1 MSLVAPP
8 SLVLSSDTQVEVE
21 CSALPARWMQI
32 PHTGIARPA
41 FVLQTGEH
49 ATFAPVLHI
58 EAGDRVSV
66 RCVAAH
72 LRLRGSL
79 LRVWLQDMSGHQRE
93 VGTVPVAAGATGWT
107 PRDAEFDLTPWAGM
121 DCRLRIAVEASR
133 PDADADWIAIIDL
146 AVGAKE
152 RMPALRAAAFRSER
166 AANEIAHFDQVYQH
180 AMYAVAERDDHRK
193 AEVHTLHDLAQ
204 AARAMATDGTRPVTR
219 HPLPDELVAR
229 PTGAYDY
236 AHRLLGLAIRA
247 TAPDFQGRLLELAR
261 HRADMPDAGPV
272 RVLSLCAGA
281 ARFEAQFAAAAG
293 AGARWTLLDLS
304 EGLLR
309 EAARNFPE
317 GITPTLV
324 AADLNEVADF
334 GERFDVV
341 MCVSGLHHI
350 VELERVV
357 DFVHDVLVDDGE
369 FWSIGEAVGRS
380 GNRLFAGDYRV
391 ANAFFRGL
399 PARLRR
405 NRLGGE
411 PDENLP
417 NVDYSDAT
425 FEGIRSDE
433 IEPLLAHRLEAVQVY
448 RRNCF
453 LWRLVDLAYA
463 DNYDLANADD
473 IAWIHRAVD
482 AELAHYRAGGHPT
495 ELHGVYRKRR
505 Y

>member
-1 MSLVAPP
+1 
-8 SLVLSSDTQVEVE
+8 
-21 CSALPARWMQI
+21 
-32 PHTGIARPA
+32 
-41 FVLQTGEH
+41 
-49 ATFAPVLHI
+49 
-58 EAGDRVSV
+58 
-66 RCVAAH
+66 
-72 LRLRGSL
+72 
-79 LRVWLQDMSGHQRE
+79 
-93 VGTVPVAAGATGWT
+93 
-107 PRDAEFDLTPWAGM
+107 
-121 DCRLRIAVEASR
+121 
-133 PDADADWIAIIDL
+133 
-146 AVGAKE
+146 
-152 RMPALRAAAFRSER
+152 MP
-166 AANEIAHFDQVYQH
+166 
-180 AMYAVAERDDHRK
+180 
-193 AEVHTLHDLAQ
+193 
-204 AARAMATDGTRPVTR
+204 G
-219 HPLPDELVAR
+219 
-229 PTGAYDY
+229 
-236 AHRLLGLAIRA
+236 
-247 TAPDFQGRLLELAR
+247 
-261 HRADMPDAGPV
+261 AGPV